1 MGKLFT
7 PHVELGWVPLPNLD
21 LERRNANGATW
32 HVVTDQDGLRGPAQ
46 WQPERAVRML
56 LLGDSFAFGE
66 GVDLEDRFD
75 MLLQRRFAGLS
86 VVNLG
91 VMGYGPD
98 QQLARARGWL
108 ANLRAGDILLMLTYS
123 NDFFDLASTTHS
135 GRSKRWLERQGGALI
150 EHRPE
155 IGLIERLRDR
165 SYIFSVVARRLNV
178 DLSGAFAARLA
189 DSGELYRDWVLQE
202 TRPLLERGVHVVLV
216 HHGDGGVRTAV
227 RRRRGVRAGLPGLDR
242 LSRPRS
248 GDRRQAAPGD
258 LSERRSLGGGRPP
271 PRRRAHRRLPAV
283 PRRDRPASRAARP
296 APGVAR
302 REP

>member
-1 MGKLFT
+1 
-7 PHVELGWVPLPNLD
+7 
-21 LERRNANGATW
+21 
-32 HVVTDQDGLRGPAQ
+32 
-46 WQPERAVRML
+46 ML
-56 LLGDSFAFGE
+56 VLGDSFAFGE

-75 MLLQRRFAGLS
+75 TLLQRRFAGLS
-86 VVNLG
+86 AVNLG

-216 HHGDGGVRTAV
+216 HHGAEVFDLPFDVAEVFAQVCPALSGCLDLDPATA
-227 RRRRGVRAGLPGLDR
+227 A
-242 LSRPRS
+242 RPRQEIFLNDGHWAAGGHRLAAERI
-248 GDRRQAAPGD
+248 GDYL
-258 LSERRSLGGGRPP
+258 LSLDAIG
-271 PRRRAHRRLPAV
+271 PRLEQ
-283 PRRDRPASRAARP
+283 RDP